1 MLVSLMGST
10 LPFAAT
16 KESRKPDD
24 PRRSLDER
32 YPSHERYTELAK
44 SAAAA
49 LVSAGYLLAD
59 DVPQVMQR
67 AEDEWTNAR
76 QVAGSR

>member
-1 MLVSLMGST
+1 MGSSV
-10 LPFAAT
+10 PFAAT
-16 KESRKPDD
+16 KASKAPND
-24 PRRSLDER
+24 PRRSIEER

-49 LVSAGYLLAD
+49 LVSGGYLLAE